1 MLFATPWW
9 VNLLLLVPVIS
20 FLSWRNKRLAL
31 TWATLAFAAAFAVAF
46 GFVEAAVVDYLRGNI
61 PELMRQAA
69 AISAPNDS
77 YLQKFPQALLH
88 IETIREAATM
98 VMLVSVALLAAPR
111 GRERWAIFLWCFAW
125 WDATYY
131 LGLWVTINWPTSLRN
146 LDVLFLIPQPW
157 YAEVWYPL
165 LVCGLTLAAVILGK
179 ASAEQQTVL
188 TTEVT
193 AQAFSSNQVEAEVR

>member
-20 FLSWRNKRLAL
+20 FLFWRNKRLAL

-61 PELMRQAA
+61 PELIRQAA
-69 AISAPNDS
+69 VISAPNDS
-77 YLQKFPQALLH
+77 YLQKFPQTLLH

-111 GRERWAIFLWCFAW
+111 ARERWAIFLWCFAL

-131 LGLWVTINWPTSLRN
+131 LGLWATIHWPTSLRN

-157 YAEVWYPL
+157 YAEVWYPF
-165 LVCGLTLAAVILGK
+165 LVCGLSVAAVILGK
-179 ASAEQQTVL
+179 ASAEEQTVL

-193 AQAFSSNQVEAEVR
+193 ASVFSSNQVEAEVR